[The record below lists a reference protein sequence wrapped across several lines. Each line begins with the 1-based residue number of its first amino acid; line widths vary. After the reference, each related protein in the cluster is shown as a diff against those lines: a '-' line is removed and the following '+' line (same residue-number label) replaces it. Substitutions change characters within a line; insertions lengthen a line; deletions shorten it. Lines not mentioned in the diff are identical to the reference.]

1 MLQRKL
7 RIVEKATGLTRGN
20 ILDIGC
26 GTGYFA
32 GTMQEA
38 SWVVTGIEP
47 NEKARDFGIS
57 RFKIKVLSP
66 DRISDLSDNSFD
78 CITMWHVM
86 EHFHDPFRYSVEIAR
101 MLEKDGICIT
111 AMPNCD
117 SADAEYYGSSWAAY
131 DVPRHLWHFNP
142 STVKRFWEKKGFEI
156 VGIIRL
162 PLDVFYISILSE
174 KNKGLKIPFIR
185 GLMTGSVFALKSLLN
200 KNKCSSLIYF
210 LRKNY

>member
-32 GTMQEA
+32 GTMKEA
-38 SWVVTGIEP
+38 GWVVTGIEP
-47 NEKARDFGIS
+47 NEKARNFGIS
-57 RFKIKVLSP
+57 RFRINVLSP
-66 DRISDLSDNSFD
+66 DSLSDLPDKSFD

-86 EHFHDPFRYSVEIAR
+86 EHFHDPVRYSDEIGR
-101 MLEKDGICIT
+101 LLQTDSICI
-111 AMPNCD
+111 AALPNCD
-117 SADAEYYGSSWAAY
+117 SADAGYYGSHWAAY

-142 STVKRFWEKKGFEI
+142 STVKLFWEKKGFEI
-156 VGIIRL
+156 VRIIRL

-185 GLMTGSVFALKSLLN
+185 GLMSGSVFALKSVLN